1 MKKLPAYIQHILR
14 HILIW
19 TLAFALYNFVR
30 EYGHEIKRPDG
41 YPEMDFSSRVI
52 FQITIGIISGI
63 VFGTYQYLFNKV
75 FANKFSFGI
84 TVSIGSLGY
93 AIVILIFILMAFRAY
108 SLLFQVDLNK
118 ANVEEFFA
126 SGNAAVLISYC
137 FLVGFFIDFIQQV
150 DKKFGPGNLGK
161 MLSGKFYSPKEE
173 ERIFMFLDMKSST
186 SIAEKLGHIEYS
198 KLIQDCF
205 QDIQAVIP
213 FRAEIYQY
221 VGDEVVLTWQKE
233 NGLSRSNCINA
244 FFAFENQLKKRKDYY
259 MAKYGL
265 LPEFK
270 AGIHGGMV
278 IVAEVGEIKREIAY
292 HGDTI
297 NTAARIQSMCN
308 TYKAK
313 LLASKQLLNSLKPS
327 SDFSFRSVGEVMLR
341 GKEKSTL
348 IYTIEA

>member
-1 MKKLPAYIQHILR
+1 MNKLLTYIQHVLK

-19 TLAFALYNFVR
+19 TLAFALYNFFR
-30 EYGHEIKRPDG
+30 EYCQEIKRPDE
-41 YPEMDFSSRVI
+41 YPEMEFFNRVI
-52 FQITIGIISGI
+52 FQIIVGIISGI
-63 VFGTYQYLFNKV
+63 VFGTYQYFFNKV
-75 FANKFSFGI
+75 LANRFSFGI
-84 TVSIGSLGY
+84 TVAIGSMGY
-93 AIVILIFILMAFRAY
+93 AVVILIFILMAFSAY
-108 SLLFQVDLNK
+108 GLIFQVDIGK
-118 ANVEEFFA
+118 ANVEQFFA
-126 SGNAAVLISYC
+126 TGNATVLIFYC
-137 FLVGFFIDFIQQV
+137 FLVGFFIDFIQQI

-205 QDIQAVIP
+205 QDIRAVIP
-213 FRAEIYQY
+213 FQAEIYQY
-221 VGDEVVLTWQKE
+221 VGDEVVLTWQKD
-233 NGLSRSNCINA
+233 NGLSEANCINA
-244 FFAFENQLKKRKDYY
+244 FFAFEDQLKKRENHYLD
-259 MAKYGL
+259 KYGL

-313 LLASKQLLNSLKPS
+313 LLASKQLLNSLQS
-327 SDFSFRSVGEVMLR
+327 SDFSFKSVGEVMLR

-348 IYTIEA
+348 IYTVEV